1 MSNPTKSF
9 SYLIVTAPM
18 NKESITNAEMTM
30 SEPSHAPNTQCNKQQ
45 ALCNLFN
52 NFLPNAEMT
61 MYPTQ

>member
-30 SEPSHAPNTQCNKQQ
+30 SEPSHAPNTQCNND
-45 ALCNLFN
+45 NLFN